1 MICHELD
8 HLDGINM
15 FGGNLSNASVNIDHT
30 LEDKIKEIDEKLK
43 QHQLKDV
50 WNQDNMKNATLKM
63 EQNPHDMKWKN
74 FNQSDRVKEVTK
86 QKMGLGQQLF
96 LKMMEKMGKK

>member
-30 LEDKIKEIDEKLK
+30 LEDKIKDIDEK
-43 QHQLKDV
+43 
-50 WNQDNMKNATLKM
+50 MK
-63 EQNPHDMKWKN
+63 
-74 FNQSDRVKEVTK
+74 
-86 QKMGLGQQLF
+86 
-96 LKMMEKMGKK
+96 